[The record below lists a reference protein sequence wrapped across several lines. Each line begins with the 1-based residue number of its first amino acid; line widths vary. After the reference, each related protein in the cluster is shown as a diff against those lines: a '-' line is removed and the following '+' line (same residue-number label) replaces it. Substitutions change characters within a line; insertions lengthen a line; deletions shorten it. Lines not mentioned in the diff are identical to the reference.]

1 MHWGRGGGGAKK
13 GLSFQFFYWFLNLS
27 GIITIASIVH
37 CLNLDDDL
45 FMKWQNNVGNSRKRS
60 DGVLFAGFE
69 FSLMVVGASGL
80 GKSTLVN
87 SMFLTDI
94 YADEKEPGKQELVQK
109 QQEAAEGDSRQT
121 LKVEAHHKVLVENG
135 VKLSLTVRIMM
146 MMMIKIMIVMM
157 IGD

>member
-1 MHWGRGGGGAKK
+1 MVMVLQVYSKA
-13 GLSFQFFYWFLNLS
+13 
-27 GIITIASIVH
+27 V
-37 CLNLDDDL
+37 
-45 FMKWQNNVGNSRKRS
+45 RK
-60 DGVLFAGFE
+60 GFE

-109 QQEAAEGDSRQT
+109 QPEGVEGDSRQT

-135 VKLSLTVRIMM
+135 VKLSLTVRSMM
-146 MMMIKIMIVMM
+146 MTEMMMIMMLMVMV
-157 IGD
+157 GN

>member
-1 MHWGRGGGGAKK
+1 MVMVLQVYSKA
-13 GLSFQFFYWFLNLS
+13 
-27 GIITIASIVH
+27 V
-37 CLNLDDDL
+37 
-45 FMKWQNNVGNSRKRS
+45 RK
-60 DGVLFAGFE
+60 GFE

-146 MMMIKIMIVMM
+146 LMRIIS
-157 IGD
+157 